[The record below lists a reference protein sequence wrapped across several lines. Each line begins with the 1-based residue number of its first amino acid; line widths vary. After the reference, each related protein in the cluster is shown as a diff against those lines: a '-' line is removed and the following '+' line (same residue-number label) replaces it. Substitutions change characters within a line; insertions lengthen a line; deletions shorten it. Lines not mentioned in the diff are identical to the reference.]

1 MLSRVAESIYWMS
14 RQVERAENLAR
25 FLEVTLNLILDQPEN
40 VVDPWKPLVQVTADD
55 EYFREKYGTPNQ
67 STVVQ
72 FLAFDTEYPNSM
84 VSCLRQARENA
95 RGVREKMSSEAFEQL
110 NEFYHFVIDASHRA
124 ASDPTS
130 QFFDDVRDHTLLWSG
145 VFHSTMAQD
154 AAWHFANV
162 GRMLERA
169 DKTSRILD
177 VKYFNLLPSMDDV
190 GTAVDDM
197 QWTALLLAISGF
209 EAYQRAHHVIDVE
222 KVVEFFLFN
231 RTFPRSVR
239 HCVASAG
246 WSLSEIEQACHDE
259 AVSRWSDGLESIV
272 GQPRV
277 IGTADADPLSG
288 DEGGGAKAA
297 EDGAVA
303 GEGGVAGEGDA
314 TEAASAQATA
324 VPRVDADGTLGAM
337 EQRAIATLTSPE
349 GVPHRSMRLGGDVKT
364 LAMVEALQH
373 RLTHT
378 QVKEVLAGGM
388 HQFVDGLQIELN
400 RIGDAIAEDYF
411 HNTTAL

>member
-1 MLSRVAESIYWMS
+1 MS

-40 VVDPWKPLVQVTADD
+40 VVDPWKPLVQVTAD
-55 EYFREKYGTPNQ
+55 EAYFKEKYGTPSQ

-110 NEFYHFVIDASHRA
+110 NEFYHFVIDASHHA

-130 QFFDDVRDHTLLWSG
+130 QFFDDVRGHTLLWSG
-145 VFHSTMAQD
+145 VVHSTMAQD

-177 VKYFNLLPSMDDV
+177 VKYFNLLPSVDDV

-209 EAYQRAHHVIDVE
+209 EAYQRDHHVIDIE

-259 AVSRWSDGLESIV
+259 AVARWSDGLDSIV
-272 GQPRV
+272 GPPRAV
-277 IGTADADPLSG
+277 GTADSVQSS
-288 DEGGGAKAA
+288 DEPDSA
-297 EDGAVA
+297 
-303 GEGGVAGEGDA
+303 GDA
-314 TEAASAQATA
+314 AAASAA
-324 VPRVDADGTLGAM
+324 GSLNGAPAGGSAM
-337 EQRAIATLTSPE
+337 QQMSSPKAAAAETSGRMQQSMTPSASAPA
-349 GVPHRSMRLGGDVKT
+349 GVPHRSMRLGGEVKT
-364 LAMVEALQH
+364 LAMVEALRH
-373 RLTHT
+373 RLAHT
-378 QVKEVLAGGM
+378 QVKETLAGGM
-388 HQFVDGLQIELN
+388 HQFVDSLQTELN
-400 RIGDAIAEDYF
+400 RIGDALAEDYF